1 MKKNV
6 KKTLEKPLKMFKL
19 HDRAMYDLAIAQIVR
34 LLLTQAL
41 KKSRKQIIIC
51 YGLGQPKKTS
61 QLSFNFTTFFDNDLG

>member
-1 MKKNV
+1 
-6 KKTLEKPLKMFKL
+6 
-19 HDRAMYDLAIAQIVR
+19 MYDLAIAQIAR